1 MTRAMGLD
9 KPAALLGTDVAEV
22 PPEEVESLE
31 VDKPVADFVVAVE
44 LDALVVVIVPLAA
57 LTDDRTDDKLGL
69 AVMEAE
75 ADRLA
80 LL

>member
-9 KPAALLGTDVAEV
+9 RPAALLGTDVAEA

-31 VDKPVADFVVAVE
+31 VDKPVEDFVVTVE
-44 LDALVVVIVPLAA
+44 LDTPLVVFTVA
-57 LTDDRTDDKLGL
+57 LPALIDTMDDKLGL
-69 AVMEAE
+69 VVMEAE